1 MLGSGNSSFED
12 LFAIFIFTRFQ
23 TFKFTFQLLK
33 VLCKMYCSVPE
44 KDSEECA
51 DRNREVI
58 VRDILKKVKSK
69 EFNISLSARERGDIA
84 LRAAQLLNE
93 MI

>member
-1 MLGSGNSSFED
+1 M
-12 LFAIFIFTRFQ
+12 
-23 TFKFTFQLLK
+23 
-33 VLCKMYCSVPE
+33 

-58 VRDILKKVKSK
+58 VRDIFKKVKSK

-93 MI
+93 MIWDGLWVQCVVFVGHLGGGD